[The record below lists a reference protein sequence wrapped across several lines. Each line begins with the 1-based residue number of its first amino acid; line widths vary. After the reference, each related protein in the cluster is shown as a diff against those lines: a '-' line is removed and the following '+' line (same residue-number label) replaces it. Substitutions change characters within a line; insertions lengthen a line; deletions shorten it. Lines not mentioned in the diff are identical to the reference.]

1 MKRVIFTI
9 IAGIFAGTTIFGQCE
24 PDSVNCMDTGEPGQ
38 ICPMFLPQATVNA
51 YYDEV
56 ITVIPPG
63 EVTYGTNKILIDYII
78 VDSVTNLPE
87 GISYAAN
94 AERFYADSAYCVQ
107 ISGIPV
113 EVGIDTLS
121 IYVTPFI
128 FFGTSTIPGP
138 QAVNDTSVVMT
149 VAEAS
154 GIDPG
159 QFTDFHLLPNKP
171 NPFSDITT
179 IGFFTPFDALIE
191 LKVYNILGTL
201 VYEEKQGFPH
211 GEYIFNFDGRAL
223 SPGTYFYRVT
233 NKDEYRTGKLIK
245 TKR

>member
-1 MKRVIFTI
+1 MKRVIFTL
-9 IAGIFAGTTIFGQCE
+9 IAGLFAGTTIFGQCE
-24 PDSVNCMDTGEPGQ
+24 PDSVNCKDTDEPGQ
-38 ICPMFLPQATVNA
+38 ICPMFLPNATVNA

-63 EVTYGTNKILIDYII
+63 EVTFGTSKVLINYII
-78 VDSVTNLPE
+78 VDSITNLPE

-107 ISGIPV
+107 IFGIPV
-113 EVGIDTLS
+113 EVGSDSLS
-121 IYVTPFI
+121 IYVTPYI
-128 FFGTSTIPGP
+128 FVGTATIPGP

-171 NPFSDITT
+171 NPFSDLTT
-179 IGFFTPFDALIE
+179 IGFFTPFDDRIE
-191 LKVYNILGTL
+191 LQVYNILGSL
-201 VYEEKQGFPH
+201 VYEEKRGFPP
-211 GEYIFNFDGRAL
+211 GEYNFNFDGRAL
-223 SPGTYFYRVT
+223 PPGTYFYRVT
-233 NKDEYRTGKLIK
+233 NSDAYRTGKLIK